1 MGNREIAVPTLA
13 KIRDGVRGVATALV
27 PASARDWVRAQQRR
41 FGIMQSVPVGKVD
54 FGSLNRLDPISPVF
68 GKDRDLLTIERYY
81 IEQFLGEHS
90 ADVKGRTLEM
100 GDPAYTIK
108 FGGDRVTQPD
118 VLSYVPGNPQAT
130 IVADLT
136 DAPHIP
142 TGSFDCIIITQTLQM
157 IFEIEKC
164 VAELHRILKP
174 GGIVLA
180 TSHGMSRVA
189 RREGVDDWG
198 EYWHFTSQSKRKL
211 FSAIFGAG
219 NVRIQTY
226 GNVLSCVA
234 NLHGLAAR
242 EIKPEQIDY
251 NDPNYELLIC
261 VRAVKNAT

>member
-1 MGNREIAVPTLA
+1 MPIIAS
-13 KIRDGVRGVATALV
+13 IRDGIRGVATAVL
-27 PASARDWVRAQQRR
+27 PASTRDWLRAQQRR
-41 FGIMQSVPVGKVD
+41 LGLQSVPVGSVN
-54 FGSLNRLDPISPVF
+54 FGSLDRLSPISPIF
-68 GKDRDLLTIERYY
+68 GKDRDLLSVERYY
-81 IEQFLGEHS
+81 IEHFLGRYA

-100 GDPAYTIK
+100 GDPAYTLK

-118 VLSYVPGNPQAT
+118 VLNYVPGNPKAT

-136 DAPHIP
+136 DAPHIE
-142 TGSFDCIIITQTLQM
+142 TGTFDCIIITQTLQM

-164 VAELHRILKP
+164 IAELHRILKP
-174 GGIVLA
+174 GGVVLA

-211 FSAIFGAG
+211 FGDIFGRD
-219 NVRIQTY
+219 NISIETY

-242 EIKPEQIDY
+242 EIRPEQIDY
-251 NDPNYELLIC
+251 NDPNYELVVC
-261 VRAVKNAT
+261 ARAVKRG